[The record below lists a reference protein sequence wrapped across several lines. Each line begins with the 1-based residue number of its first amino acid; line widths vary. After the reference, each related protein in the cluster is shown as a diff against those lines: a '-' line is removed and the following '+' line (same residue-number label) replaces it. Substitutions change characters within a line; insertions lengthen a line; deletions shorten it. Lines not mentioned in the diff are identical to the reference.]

1 MSMKYI
7 RDTYKVPAKR
17 GARVRYTP
25 AKGYIGLEGVIV
37 GSSGT
42 YIRVRMDGRKEVYSY
57 HPTWRMEYL

>member
-25 AKGYIGLEGVIV
+25 ANKRVGFEGVIV
-37 GSSGT
+37 GSSGRLLR
-42 YIRVRMDGRKEVYSY
+42 IRLDGEEQVKSY